1 MSKPVPRSIQ
11 EYLDQLRAELSGAD
25 PALIQDALYDA
36 EEYLRGEMHAHPD
49 KTEEQ
54 VLAAIATTYGA
65 PEEVAEAYRNT
76 EAKVQIALRTPRPKP
91 RKSVLGKF
99 FAVYADPRAY
109 TALLFMLLAF
119 PTGIFFFV
127 WAVTGLSL
135 SLSLML
141 MIFGIPF
148 SLLFLGS
155 VRLISLVEG
164 RLVEALLGVRMPRRP
179 IHPGNGKSRP
189 IMERIKEMLV
199 DPRTWSTLFYMV
211 LKLPLGVIDF
221 VVLVAFG
228 SVSLSLLMSPV
239 LDLFGGSYWIFIDGV
254 DYYSVPWLVTPLFAV
269 IGLGLLTG
277 LMHIARGI
285 GWMHGNLAKN
295 LLVKAG

>member
-36 EEYLRGEMHAHPD
+36 EEYLRGEMHAHPE

-54 VLAAIATTYGA
+54 ILAAIATTYGA

-76 EAKVQIALRTPRPKP
+76 EAKVQLALRTPRPKP
-91 RKSVLGKF
+91 RKSALGKF
-99 FAVYADPRAY
+99 FAVYSDPRAY
-109 TALLFMLLAF
+109 TALLFMLFAF

-127 WAVTGLSL
+127 WAVVGLSI

-141 MIFGIPF
+141 MIFGIPI
-148 SLLFLGS
+148 SLLFLSS

-164 RLVEALLGVRMPRRP
+164 RIVEVLLGVRMPRRP

-189 IMERIKEMLV
+189 MMERIKEIFT

-221 VVLVAFG
+221 VILVVLG
-228 SVSLSLLMSPV
+228 TTSLSLLISPV
-239 LDLFGGSYWIFIDGV
+239 ADLFGGSYWFYIDGV
-254 DYYSVPWLVTPLFAV
+254 DYYSVPWLVTPLLAV
-269 IGLGLLTG
+269 IGFLLLTV
-277 LMHIARGI
+277 LMQAARGI
-285 GWMHGNLAKN
+285 GAVHGSLAKN

>member
-36 EEYLRGEMHAHPD
+36 EEYLRGEMHAHPE

-54 VLAAIATTYGA
+54 ILAAIATTYGA

-76 EAKVQIALRTPRPKP
+76 EAKVQLALRTPRPKP
-91 RKSVLGKF
+91 RKSALGKF
-99 FAVYADPRAY
+99 FSVYSDPRAY

-135 SLSLML
+135 SLSLMI

-164 RLVEALLGVRMPRRP
+164 RIVEALLGVRMPRRP

-189 IMERIKEMLV
+189 VMERIKEMLT
-199 DPRTWSTLFYMV
+199 DPRTWGTLFYMV
-211 LKLPLGVIDF
+211 LKLPLGILDF
-221 VVLVAFG
+221 AILMALG
-228 SVSLSLLMSPV
+228 SISFSLISSPIT
-239 LDLFGGSYWIFIDGV
+239 DFIGNNFWFEIDGIN
-254 DYYSVPWLVTPLFAV
+254 YYTIPWAVTPILAV
-269 IGLGLLTG
+269 IGVLLLTG
-277 LMHIARGI
+277 LMHIARGM